1 MRGKKRGGKGGGKD
15 NERTAGQ
22 KEKRKKSLDGFSMQL
37 NPMRVRSS
45 IAGGGGRHVT
55 SGFDGQWGFDGK
67 PPSDLGG
74 FGGGGFRQTEGG
86 GGMQLH
92 EFHDAQPT
100 TADDHTKPA
109 PVTVMAAAPARTS
122 LDDREQQIERLRR
135 VQDGIGAEIN
145 SLLTHTCGADVAVSL
160 LTPAGA
166 RPLSD
171 EQLRVLGE
179 GIFASQLGRRDL
191 REVPPQPE
199 LAAALMAA
207 ASELLTSG
215 EATVAIND
223 PGLLAR
229 SSSLTSAIFDSWFR
243 LGPRARFDAAE
254 LSPQVTMLCP
264 TRCLTHCCPMS

>member
-1 MRGKKRGGKGGGKD
+1 MRASESAVVVKA
-15 NERTAGQ
+15 NLQLAQEMLETA
-22 KEKRKKSLDGFSMQL
+22 R
-37 NPMRVRSS
+37 R
-45 IAGGGGRHVT
+45 IAG
-55 SGFDGQWGFDGK
+55 DGEASLPLLQEQLRMMGEEVAAQRERIAELQQREFNDG
-67 PPSDLGG
+67 
-74 FGGGGFRQTEGG
+74 
-86 GGMQLH
+86 
-92 EFHDAQPT
+92 QPT

-109 PVTVMAAAPARTS
+109 PVVAAAPARTS

-229 SSSLTSAIFDSWFR
+229 ISSLTSAIFDSWFR

-254 LSPQVTMLCP
+254 LSPQVTMLRP
-264 TRCLTHCCPMS
+264 TRCLTRCCPMS